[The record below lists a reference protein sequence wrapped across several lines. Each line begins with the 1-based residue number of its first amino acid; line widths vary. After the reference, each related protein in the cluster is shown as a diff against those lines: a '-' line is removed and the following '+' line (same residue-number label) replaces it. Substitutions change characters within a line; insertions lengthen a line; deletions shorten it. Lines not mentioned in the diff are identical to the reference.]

1 MESLQ
6 DKLNQ
11 FTQTNKFTTKGPLCV
26 ALHITRYAKEHSL
39 PLNFEELRTE
49 SDGQVLGLGKGRV
62 QSILKDYGITR
73 VLASEGGRTS
83 RGSMGN
89 MREYVGFLNGA
100 YTNPD
105 FSLDEVEKYWIAQ
118 ANAFFEAKPFRLS
131 VDHSNSMVRV
141 VTALLEQAIKR
152 QQESNGTQYV
162 GALIQ
167 HLVGAKLDCLYGA
180 GSVEHHSV
188 STSDSQISRHG
199 DFYLGDTAIHV
210 TTAPSEALLQKCKSN
225 LEAGLKP
232 LIVTLRKGQ
241 LVAEGLAENQGI
253 KDRVDIFPIEQFLS
267 ANIYE
272 LGSFDAAGRK
282 TTIQKLV
289 DRYNEL
295 IDEHETDASLRI
307 ELTL

>member
-1 MESLQ
+1 MQSLQ
-6 DKLNQ
+6 DKLSQ
-11 FTQTNKFTTKGPLCV
+11 FTQTKQFTTKGPLCV
-26 ALHITRYAKEHSL
+26 ALVITRHAKENSL
-39 PLNFEELRTE
+39 PLNSEDLYTG
-49 SDGQVLGLGKGRV
+49 SGGQVLGLGKGRV

-73 VLASEGGRTS
+73 VLANEGGRTS
-83 RGSMGN
+83 RGSIGN
-89 MREYVGFLNGA
+89 MRDYVAFLNNTYQDPG
-100 YTNPD
+100 

-118 ANAFFEAKPFRLS
+118 VNAYFQSKPFKLS

-141 VTALLEQAIKR
+141 VAALLEQAAKR

-162 GALIQ
+162 GALLQ
-167 HLVGAKLDCLYGA
+167 HLVGAKLDCLYGDN
-180 GSVEHHSV
+180 SVEHHSV
-188 STSDSQISRHG
+188 STSDSQTSRHG

-241 LVAEGLAENQGI
+241 TVAEGLAENQGI

-272 LGSFDAAGRK
+272 LGSFDAPGRK
-282 TTIQKLV
+282 TAIEKLI
-289 DRYNEL
+289 DRYNQL
-295 IDEHETDASLRI
+295 VDEHETDGSLRI
-307 ELTL
+307 ELTV

>member
-11 FTQTNKFTTKGPLCV
+11 FTQTKKFNTKGPLCV

-39 PLNFEELRTE
+39 PLNPEELRTG
-49 SDGQVLGLGKGRV
+49 SGGQVLGLGKGRI
-62 QSILKDYGITR
+62 QAILKDYGVTR

-89 MREYVGFLNGA
+89 MRKYVEFLNSA
-100 YTNPD
+100 CKDSD
-105 FSLDEVEKYWIAQ
+105 FSLDEVEKYWVARV
-118 ANAFFEAKPFRLS
+118 NAFFQAKPFKLS
-131 VDHSNSMVRV
+131 VDHSNSIVKV
-141 VTALLEQAIKR
+141 VSVLLEQAIKR

-167 HLVGAKLDCLYGA
+167 HLVGAKLDCLYGVD
-180 GSVEHHSV
+180 SVEHHSV
-188 STSDSQISRHG
+188 STSDSQIARHG

-210 TTAPSEALLQKCKSN
+210 TTAPSEALLLKCKSN

-241 LVAEGLAENQGI
+241 VVAEGLAENQRI

-282 TTIQKLV
+282 TTIQKLIS
-289 DRYNEL
+289 RYNEL
-295 IDEHETDASLRI
+295 IDIHETDSSLKV
-307 ELTL
+307 ELSL

>member
-26 ALHITRYAKEHSL
+26 ALHITRYALEHSL
-39 PLNFEELRTE
+39 PLDPAMLRTE
-49 SDGQVLGLGKGRV
+49 SDGQVLGLGKGRI
-62 QSILKDYGITR
+62 QSILKDHGITKL
-73 VLASEGGRTS
+73 LASEGGRTS

-89 MREYVGFLNGA
+89 MQVYVAFLNEIYENDG
-100 YTNPD
+100 
-105 FSLDEVEKYWIAQ
+105 FSLDDVEKYWVAQ
-118 ANAFFEAKPFRLS
+118 VNAFFQAKPFKLS
-131 VDHSNSMVRV
+131 VDHSNSMVRLV
-141 VTALLEQAIKR
+141 SALLEQAAKR

-180 GSVEHHSV
+180 NSVEHHSV
-188 STSDSQISRHG
+188 STSDAQIARHG

-210 TTAPSEALLQKCKSN
+210 TTAPTEALLQKCKNN
-225 LEAGLKP
+225 LNAGLKP

-241 LVAEGLAENQGI
+241 TVAEGLAENQGI

-272 LGSFDAAGRK
+272 LGSFDADGRK
-282 TTIQKLV
+282 TTIQKLI

-295 IDEHETDASLRI
+295 VDEHETDSSLKI
-307 ELTL
+307 ELNL

>member
-1 MESLQ
+1 MELLQ
-6 DKLNQ
+6 DKLSQ
-11 FTQTNKFTTKGPLCV
+11 FTQTNKFNTKGPLCV

-39 PLNFEELRTE
+39 PLNPDALRTD
-49 SDGQVLGLGKGRV
+49 SDGQVLGLGKSRI
-62 QSILKDYGITR
+62 QSILKDHGITR
-73 VLASEGGRTS
+73 LLASEGGRTS

-89 MREYVGFLNGA
+89 MREYVAFLNELCQVDG
-100 YTNPD
+100 
-105 FSLDEVEKYWIAQ
+105 FSLDEVENYWVAQ
-118 ANAFFEAKPFRLS
+118 VNAFFQAKPFKLS

-141 VTALLEQAIKR
+141 VSALLEQAMKR

-167 HLVGAKLDCLYGA
+167 HLVGAKLDCLYGIN
-180 GSVEHHSV
+180 SVEHHSV
-188 STSDSQISRHG
+188 STSDSQIARHG

-225 LEAGLKP
+225 LDAGLKP

-282 TTIQKLV
+282 TTIQKLI

-295 IDEHETDASLRI
+295 INQHETDSSLKI